1 MLNNFLKIKD
11 KKLIF
16 LRISII
22 AIPSYAVAILSEKI
36 IYVVPTIA
44 MMLMI
49 SNSVE
54 TGNSSSRNRIEDDSA
69 MDDEGDSDGIGESE
83 GSM

>member
-83 GSM
+83 GGM